1 MAHVFSK
8 AECKKW
14 VQDGMPAVNPQTN
27 RRLDPEAEFGVYK
40 ELERQCIKNDVPL
53 SKSKS
58 TESVKSIKSLE
69 KTENSGKTS
78 GENSTKSSPKS
89 SPKSS
94 VKPKMDSSKS
104 MDSINVEKVYK
115 TKNSC
120 SSSSSPLPVK
130 GHILIIRR
138 YVNPIYANMV
148 KCITK
153 HCASL
158 GEEASD
164 DIYELQKMMSEGFEE
179 VKTLAALDAH
189 VKDVEKMINEKKM
202 KDFLNCVCM
211 SCTDELMPFVAQYA
225 TIFAMGRENAMKIV
239 EFIKEKK
246 GIEKIEEIKEI
257 EKRIED
263 LGRKL
268 ESMMQENKNK
278 NKNKLVDRIIMPLV
292 YLQSIKTLISIM
304 YQKSQESIEK
314 NGIPQ
319 K

>member
-1 MAHVFSK
+1 MAYVFSK

-27 RRLDPEAEFGVYK
+27 RRLDPGAEFGVYK
-40 ELERQCIKNDVPL
+40 ELERQCIENDVPL

-58 TESVKSIKSLE
+58 V
-69 KTENSGKTS
+69 
-78 GENSTKSSPKS
+78 
-89 SPKSS
+89 
-94 VKPKMDSSKS
+94 DSMKNT
-104 MDSINVEKVYK
+104 NVEKVYK

-120 SSSSSPLPVK
+120 TPLPVK

-158 GEEASD
+158 GEEALE

-179 VKTLAALDAH
+179 VEALKTLSALDAH
-189 VKDVEKMINEKKM
+189 VKDVEKVINKKKI

-211 SCTDELMPFVAQYA
+211 SCTDELMPFVDQYRP
-225 TIFAMGRENAMKIV
+225 IFAMGKENAKKIG
-239 EFIKEKK
+239 ESIREKK
-246 GIEKIEEIKEI
+246 GNEKIKEIKEIKEIEEI

-278 NKNKLVDRIIMPLV
+278 NQNKLVNTIIMPLV
-292 YLQSIKTLISIM
+292 YLQSIKTLISM
-304 YQKSQESIEK
+304 LYLKSQES
-314 NGIPQ
+314 
-319 K
+319 